1 MTSLLPPPPAF
12 RGTWRTGEEAGR
24 RAGEISGPFRLD
36 ADPAAWA
43 APIDTEDLSRVILHA
58 GREGIPI
65 IPRGGGT
72 GMPGGNLGPG
82 IVVSMEAFRE
92 RSLLPGG
99 DEPRIRAGASVT
111 AEAVD
116 ALAGTRG
123 LEFPPLPSSAAWAT
137 VGGLVANNAAGA
149 RSFGHGAVDRWV
161 EGVEGVDAQG
171 APLDLE
177 PGAPPPPGWETALGS
192 PPPLPFRLRKN
203 SSGYG
208 IDRYHA
214 TGNPAQLIVG
224 SEGTLLLVTAATL
237 RLRPRAPAMGVV
249 LLPVFDADEAGAL
262 AMEAAGLGAVACEF
276 LGRRL
281 LDMAG
286 LKEDPELGPLAREAF
301 ALFLLA
307 FEGDSAREVES
318 ALARALRSPGIATRD
333 PAVAA
338 RLWGLRRRASPLI
351 AAQAGRGRF
360 STQFIEDSVVP
371 PHRLGAYLQGLD
383 RILREEG
390 RGMDAVVFGHAG
402 DGNVHVNP
410 LVDLSDPGWRT
421 SVREILEGVVDL
433 VVELGG
439 TLAGEHGDGRL
450 RAPFLR
456 AVWGED
462 WSARFRGLKDAA
474 DPSGL
479 LNPGVILPLPG
490 QDPLAGLAP
499 RARSW
504 PHT

>member
-1 MTSLLPPPPAF
+1 
-12 RGTWRTGEEAGR
+12 
-24 RAGEISGPFRLD
+24 
-36 ADPAAWA
+36 
-43 APIDTEDLSRVILHA
+43 
-58 GREGIPI
+58 
-65 IPRGGGT
+65 
-72 GMPGGNLGPG
+72 MPGGNLGPG
-82 IVVSMEAFRE
+82 IVVSMEGFQGQALVGQEDE
-92 RSLLPGG
+92 RC
-99 DEPRIRAGASVT
+99 IRAGAGVT

-161 EGVEGVDAQG
+161 EGVEGVDARGDVVALGPG
-171 APLDLE
+171 APL
-177 PGAPPPPGWETALGS
+177 PPGWTAS
-192 PPPLPFRLRKN
+192 PTPGVEGALSSVPPLPFRLRKN

-208 IDRYHA
+208 IDRFRT
-214 TGNPAQLIVG
+214 TGNPAQLAVG
-224 SEGTLLLVTAATL
+224 SEGTLLLITSATL
-237 RLRPRAPAMGVV
+237 RLRPRAPVQGVV

-262 AMEAAGLGAVACEF
+262 AVEAATLGAVACEF

-281 LDMAG
+281 LEMAG
-286 LKEDPELGPLAREAF
+286 LPEDPEVGPLARDAF

-307 FEGDSAREVES
+307 FEGDSAHEVES
-318 ALARALRSPGIATRD
+318 ALARALRAPGIATLD
-333 PAVAA
+333 SEVVS

-371 PHRLGAYLQGLD
+371 PPRLGEYLQGLD
-383 RILREEG
+383 RILAEEG
-390 RGMDAVVFGHAG
+390 EGMEAVVFGHAG

-410 LVDLSDPGWRT
+410 LVDLSDPAWRT
-421 SVREILEGVVDL
+421 KVRRVLDGVVEL

-450 RAPFLR
+450 RAPFLEQ
-456 AVWGED
+456 VWGAE
-462 WSARFRGLKDAA
+462 WVARFRALKDAA
-474 DPSGL
+474 DPGGR

-490 QDPLAGLAP
+490 QDPLEGLAP

-504 PHT
+504 PRAREGAEASE